1 MESAT
6 GENLELRKRAEA
18 ELHKRQDFAIHVAA
32 YLSVNVLLVAL
43 WSFAGGGEFWPLI
56 PIVVWGLALALHGWS
71 VFGRPSSA
79 DPLAR
84 EMDRLRAKG
93 AGR

>member
-1 MESAT
+1 MENASR
-6 GENLELRKRAEA
+6 EDLDLQKRAEA
-18 ELHKRQDFAIHVAA
+18 KLNKRQDFGIHVAA
-32 YLSVNVLLVAL
+32 YLSVNTLLVTL

-71 VFGRPSSA
+71 VFGRFSSE

-84 EMDRLRAKG
+84 EMDRLRDRG
-93 AGR
+93 AAG